1 MKLKFIAIVSL
12 LVASSAIAVWAGW
25 GNLVNPPKGQD
36 FSLQPQEARAQGVE
50 KTIVFQ
56 DGATINNVTY
66 TGTEDT
72 YLYMWKPDNNYVI
85 SQPMYAGKDGAR
97 TILRY
102 DLNALPADANI
113 TSAKLS
119 LYFTAGGTTT
129 GLMGLYRITRND
141 WVANKA
147 TWNKYDG
154 VNAWSTVGGD
164 YDSTLIGSWD
174 PLVNPGWA
182 EYDVT
187 DIVKGYKAGTYD
199 SRAGFLINSIGTSYS
214 VTVVKSSEDPDPT
227 LRPKLVIVYT
237 SSYPKANA
245 GLDQEVG
252 KNALVTL
259 DGLNSSDPNDTPKAL
274 IYKWHFLSKP
284 VGSNLTDNNISP
296 NNTSGINGADTPTF
310 VTDALGDYEIELTVT
325 NSLGLFSTDI
335 IKVTSFYVK
344 SGHPRIWLT
353 TELLDKLKAKALAST
368 TQWQALKLR
377 ADGTSGDI
385 QDYAL
390 AYQVTG
396 NSIYAQKAFS
406 KMNTYLGY
414 DISRDSGYDARFI
427 PPAMAI
433 GFDWCYEQLTTE
445 QKTTYV
451 NQFNT
456 WRDVYINGWA
466 WNNPADNYFYGYLV
480 GEGLSGLATYG
491 DNPRA
496 KEFIN
501 HARNDRFEQLAKP
514 FLDTM
519 ALGGDWTEGWAYGA
533 GSMMY
538 LNRYVQANKTAT
550 GEDLS
555 ESSSF
560 FREVV
565 LETLHI
571 TLPSMSHV
579 YPSGDW
585 ARESTGA
592 ISDYAHSY
600 MGMLSSEF
608 ISEDL
613 GQYAK
618 WWIDNTNEEKFSFL
632 AWERFLWEDPN
643 FPTKNYKFSEPLYHY
658 APGTGLVTARSGWG
672 SDATWVSFKCG
683 NKAGDHSHFDQ
694 NTFTI
699 FKNDWLA
706 PDVNI
711 YSSSGIN
718 QGTAIHNSILIDD
731 KGQRYKPY
739 GKSVI
744 DKTEFAQDYVY
755 ACGEASGDYNNYYN
769 GTILESFKREFVY
782 LRPNYVIIL
791 DRITSVNPNSTKKW
805 LLHSKNE
812 PTITGNESVSI
823 NGFGKLFSMVL
834 LPEAFSIDKIQL
846 TADMDTPNW
855 QITIQPTQ
863 LQKSTIFL
871 NVLQAA
877 DSSVSQMVPVQL
889 TDEGNYYGV
898 TIDDPNLPKNKILFS
913 KTTSGDY
920 QVVSSS
926 ITPRPTIILTK
937 TADKIQASQGE
948 EITYTITYAN
958 TGTGGATDVVISD
971 PTPTG
976 TTYVAGSATNS
987 GTLTGNTLTWT
998 VGSVLAGANGT
1009 VSFRVGVE

>member
-1 MKLKFIAIVSL
+1 
-12 LVASSAIAVWAGW
+12 
-25 GNLVNPPKGQD
+25 
-36 FSLQPQEARAQGVE
+36 
-50 KTIVFQ
+50 
-56 DGATINNVTY
+56 
-66 TGTEDT
+66 
-72 YLYMWKPDNNYVI
+72 
-85 SQPMYAGKDGAR
+85 
-97 TILRY
+97 
-102 DLNALPADANI
+102 
-113 TSAKLS
+113 
-119 LYFTAGGTTT
+119 
-129 GLMGLYRITRND
+129 
-141 WVANKA
+141 
-147 TWNKYDG
+147 
-154 VNAWSTVGGD
+154 
-164 YDSTLIGSWD
+164 
-174 PLVNPGWA
+174 
-182 EYDVT
+182 
-187 DIVKGYKAGTYD
+187 
-199 SRAGFLINSIGTSYS
+199 
-214 VTVVKSSEDPDPT
+214 
-227 LRPKLVIVYT
+227 
-237 SSYPKANA
+237 
-245 GLDQEVG
+245 
-252 KNALVTL
+252 
-259 DGLNSSDPNDTPKAL
+259 
-274 IYKWHFLSKP
+274 
-284 VGSNLTDNNISP
+284 
-296 NNTSGINGADTPTF
+296 
-310 VTDALGDYEIELTVT
+310 
-325 NSLGLFSTDI
+325 
-335 IKVTSFYVK
+335 
-344 SGHPRIWLT
+344 
-353 TELLDKLKAKALAST
+353 
-368 TQWQALKLR
+368 
-377 ADGTSGDI
+377 
-385 QDYAL
+385 
-390 AYQVTG
+390 
-396 NSIYAQKAFS
+396 
-406 KMNTYLGY
+406 
-414 DISRDSGYDARFI
+414 
-427 PPAMAI
+427 
-433 GFDWCYEQLTTE
+433 
-445 QKTTYV
+445 
-451 NQFNT
+451 
-456 WRDVYINGWA
+456 
-466 WNNPADNYFYGYLV
+466 
-480 GEGLSGLATYG
+480 
-491 DNPRA
+491 
-496 KEFIN
+496 
-501 HARNDRFEQLAKP
+501 
-514 FLDTM
+514 
-519 ALGGDWTEGWAYGA
+519 
-533 GSMMY
+533 
-538 LNRYVQANKTAT
+538 
-550 GEDLS
+550 
-555 ESSSF
+555 
-560 FREVV
+560 
-565 LETLHI
+565 
-571 TLPSMSHV
+571 
-579 YPSGDW
+579 
-585 ARESTGA
+585 
-592 ISDYAHSY
+592 

-823 NGFGKLFSMVL
+823 NGAGKLFSMVL

-937 TADKIQASQGE
+937 TADKTQASQGE
-948 EITYTITYAN
+948 EITYTITYNN

-971 PTPTG
+971 PIPTG